1 MSPELIAILSVGV
14 VLAGLL
20 ITLMQQTR
28 GDLRGDLQQLR
39 GDLQQL
45 RSEVRALETRVAA
58 VEQGQARIEG
68 LIDGLR
74 EAISGRGQPAA

>member
-1 MSPELIAILSVGV
+1 MSPELIAILAVGV
-14 VLAGLL
+14 GLAGLL

-28 GDLRGDLQQLR
+28 GDLQQLW
-39 GDLQQL
+39 
-45 RSEVRALETRVAA
+45 SEVRALETRVAA

-74 EAISGRGQPAA
+74 AAISGRGQPAA

>member
-1 MSPELIAILSVGV
+1 MSPELIAILAVGV
-14 VLAGLL
+14 GLAGLL

-28 GDLRGDLQQLR
+28 GDLQQLW
-39 GDLQQL
+39 
-45 RSEVRALETRVAA
+45 SEVRALETRVAA

>member
-1 MSPELIAILSVGV
+1 MSPELIAILAVGV
-14 VLAGLL
+14 GLAGLL
-20 ITLMQQTR
+20 ITLTQQTR
-28 GDLRGDLQQLR
+28 SELR

>member
-1 MSPELIAILSVGV
+1 MSPELIAILAVGV
-14 VLAGLL
+14 GLAGLL
-20 ITLMQQTR
+20 IKLMQQT
-28 GDLRGDLQQLR
+28 R

>member
-1 MSPELIAILSVGV
+1 MSPELIAILAVGV
-14 VLAGLL
+14 GLAGLL
-20 ITLMQQTR
+20 ITLMQQM
-28 GDLRGDLQQLR
+28 R

-58 VEQGQARIEG
+58 VEQGQARLEG

>member
-1 MSPELIAILSVGV
+1 MSPELIAILAVGV
-14 VLAGLL
+14 GLAGLL
-20 ITLMQQTR
+20 ITLMQQMR
-28 GDLRGDLQQLR
+28 GG
-39 GDLQQL
+39 LQQL

-58 VEQGQARIEG
+58 VEQGQARLEG

>member
-1 MSPELIAILSVGV
+1 MSPELIAILAVGV
-14 VLAGLL
+14 GLAGLL

-28 GDLRGDLQQLR
+28 DDLQQLR
-39 GDLQQL
+39 GDLQPL

-58 VEQGQARIEG
+58 VKRGQARIEG

-74 EAISGRGQPAA
+74 EAITGRGQPAA

>member
-1 MSPELIAILSVGV
+1 MSPELIAILAVGV
-14 VLAGLL
+14 GLAGLL
-20 ITLMQQTR
+20 ITLIQQTR
-28 GDLRGDLQQLR
+28 GDLQQLW
-39 GDLQQL
+39 
-45 RSEVRALETRVAA
+45 SEVRALETRVAA

>member
-1 MSPELIAILSVGV
+1 MSPELVAILAVGV
-14 VLAGLL
+14 GLAGLL

-28 GDLRGDLQQLR
+28 SELR

-58 VEQGQARIEG
+58 VEQGQARLE
-68 LIDGLR
+68 
-74 EAISGRGQPAA
+74 ETPCCVVGRILMLPASSAPLLAAEP